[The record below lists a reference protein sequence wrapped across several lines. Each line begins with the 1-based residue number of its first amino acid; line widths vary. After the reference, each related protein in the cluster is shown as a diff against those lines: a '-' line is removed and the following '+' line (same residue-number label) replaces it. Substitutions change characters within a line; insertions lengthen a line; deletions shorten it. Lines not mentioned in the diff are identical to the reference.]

1 MRFGKW
7 SLMLAQVGL
16 LLGCGGAAK
25 GKKTTLDLK
34 EVPPNIMK
42 IARDNLPGVEFDT
55 AWLKENG
62 VFEVRGKAKNGK
74 VREIDIRPDGSIEEI
89 E

>member
-1 MRFGKW
+1 MRYANGF
-7 SLMLAQVGL
+7 LILAQVGL

-25 GKKTTLDLK
+25 GKKTTIDLK
-34 EVPPNIMK
+34 DVPPNIMQ
-42 IARDNLPGVEFDT
+42 IARQNLPGVEFDT
-55 AWLKENG
+55 AWLKESG

>member
-1 MRFGKW
+1 MRFETW
-7 SLMLAQVGL
+7 ALVLVQVGL

-34 EVPPNIMK
+34 EVPANIMK
-42 IARDNLPGVEFDT
+42 IAREKLPGVEFDT

-62 VFEVRGKAKNGK
+62 TFEVRGKAKNGK

>member
-1 MRFGKW
+1 MRFGIG
-7 SLMLAQVGL
+7 SLVLVQVAL
-16 LLGCGGAAK
+16 LLGCGGEAP
-25 GKKTTLDLK
+25 GKKTTIALK
-34 EVPPNIMK
+34 EVPANIMK

-55 AWLKENG
+55 AWLKANG
-62 VFEVRGKAKNGK
+62 TFEVRGKSKNGK